1 MKRIFYTLT
10 FCAALLLLSSTALAT
25 DTSEQD
31 SMDYYHISH
40 SIHDETWTAWTDDAA
55 LPTQAGQYYLQ
66 TDVTI
71 SKSASLE
78 GEIILCLNG
87 HHLTLNT
94 SPYFFYT
101 ADNHSLAIVDCNQK
115 RGVITNVG
123 FTKAKNLYFRN
134 LTLEETNSAF
144 CINDDQTLTLEQC
157 DLHIVVEANDAYGIG
172 DDLFVRNGF
181 CSTDTPASSCVNLQD
196 STISITLD
204 VSKISEPLEGTVS
217 IDILNNLE
225 NSTFSMNRSTLA
237 FSCTDDRYHA
247 RISNQGNLEITGSAI
262 ENMDILNYSSNV
274 SNSSITAQHSK
285 LHLGENNGIHNKLS
299 RLEMTDV
306 EFSGNSI
313 NNEGGNISIAS
324 CEIDAEHIYNGF
336 ELDGTNKGGVIT
348 IDGST
353 INARVSTDNET
364 TLFLNNTSVSSHDIH
379 SAILNLGTA
388 TIENCAISANDLLD
402 TANNGTYH
410 YNDNSAA
417 ISNKGLLTIKGGSVE
432 ANAQSGVPIA
442 CIVNST
448 DAVITLEG
456 TPVLTGGLAHF
467 FLFDMENTN
476 ATAPIELGTSFVAPA
491 SDTYTIAGKDNSLN
505 DITGFQGKILVKN
518 VDETAKNSFRLLKVG
533 AKNGTSDGVLTYQ
546 EAEKTLVVGGCE
558 NGHTFEPWVTVV
570 EATKTTDGEQQRIC
584 SVCGYKET
592 RIIPATGNN
601 GGGNSGGGGGSS
613 SPAVKPAD
621 TTPEPELP
629 VLRFT
634 DVSNSA
640 YYYNA
645 VAWAVD
651 SGITSGTSA
660 NTFSPDNACSRAQ
673 VITFLWRMAGSP
685 VVTST
690 VSAFDDVSADSYYWN
705 AVQWATANGITAGI
719 GSGLFGSNST
729 CTRGQM
735 AALLYRYA
743 GSPAID
749 GELPFADVSADSY
762 YAKAVIWAVENGI
775 TNGVSE
781 TAFAPDNI
789 CTRAQI
795 VTFLYRAFANQ

>member
-1 MKRIFYTLT
+1 MKRVFYALT
-10 FCAALLLLSSTALAT
+10 FCAALLLLSSTALAA

-31 SMDYYHISH
+31 SMDYYHIPH
-40 SIHDETWTAWTDDAA
+40 SSHDETWTAWTNDTA
-55 LPTQAGQYYLQ
+55 LPTQAGRYYLE

-71 SKSASLE
+71 SEPASLD
-78 GEIILCLNG
+78 GEFVLCLNG
-87 HHLTLNT
+87 HHLTLNAL
-94 SPYFFYT
+94 PYFT
-101 ADNHSLAIVDCNQK
+101 GTTDDLSLAIEDCNQE
-115 RGVITNVG
+115 RGSITNASFV
-123 FTKAKNLYFRN
+123 KAKNLYFRN
-134 LTLEETNSAF
+134 LTLKETNSAF
-144 CINDDQTLTLEQC
+144 YINDDQTLTMEQC
-157 DLHIVVEANDAYGIG
+157 DLHIVVEANDAYDIG
-172 DDLFVRNGF
+172 DDLFARNGF
-181 CSTDTPASSCVNLQD
+181 CFSDTPASSCVNLQD

-204 VSKISEPLEGTVS
+204 VSRVSEPLEGTVS
-217 IDILNNLE
+217 VDVLSNLE
-225 NSTFSMNRSTLA
+225 NSTFSMNRSTIA

-247 RISNQGNLEITGSAI
+247 EIFNQGNLEITDSVI
-262 ENMDILNYSSNV
+262 ENMDILNGIFGN

-285 LHLGENNGIHNKLS
+285 LHLGENNGIYN
-299 RLEMTDV
+299 RLGHLQMTDI

-313 NNEGGNISIAS
+313 ANEGGNISIAS
-324 CEIDAEHIYNGF
+324 CKIDAERIYNGF
-336 ELDGTNKGGVIT
+336 EMDGANKDSVIT
-348 IDGST
+348 VCDST
-353 INARVSTDNET
+353 INARIATDNET
-364 TLFLNNTSVSSHDIH
+364 TLSLSNTSVSSHDIH

-388 TIENCAISANDLLD
+388 TIENCTISANDLLD

-432 ANAQSGVPIA
+432 ASAQSGVPIA
-442 CIVNST
+442 CIVSST

-456 TPVLTGGLAHF
+456 APVLTGGLAHF
-467 FLFDMENTN
+467 FLFNVENTN
-476 ATAPIELGTSFVAPA
+476 TTAPIELGISFVAPA
-491 SDTYTIAGKDNSLN
+491 SGTYTIAGKDNSLN

-601 GGGNSGGGGGSS
+601 GGGGSS
-613 SPAVKPAD
+613 SPAVKPAG

-634 DVSNSA
+634 DVSSSA

-651 SGITSGTSA
+651 SSITSGTSA

-685 VVTST
+685 VVTNT
-690 VSAFDDVSADSYYWN
+690 VSAFDDVPADSYYWN

-719 GSGLFGSNST
+719 RSGLFGSNST

-762 YAKAVIWAVENGI
+762 YARAVIWAVENGI

-795 VTFLYRAFANQ
+795 VAFLYRAFANR

>member
-1 MKRIFYTLT
+1 MKRVFYALT
-10 FCAALLLLSSTALAT
+10 FCAALLLLSSTALAA

-31 SMDYYHISH
+31 SMDYYHIPH
-40 SIHDETWTAWTDDAA
+40 SSHDETWTAWTNDTA
-55 LPTQAGQYYLQ
+55 LPTQAGRYYLE

-71 SKSASLE
+71 SKPASLD
-78 GEIILCLNG
+78 GEFVLCLNG
-87 HHLTLNT
+87 HHLTLNAL
-94 SPYFFYT
+94 PYFT
-101 ADNHSLAIVDCNQK
+101 GTTDDLSLAIEDCNQE
-115 RGVITNVG
+115 RGSITNASFV
-123 FTKAKNLYFRN
+123 KAKNLYFRN
-134 LTLEETNSAF
+134 LTLKETNSAF
-144 CINDDQTLTLEQC
+144 YINDDQTLTMEQC
-157 DLHIVVEANDAYGIG
+157 DLHIVVEANDAYDIG
-172 DDLFVRNGF
+172 YDLFARNGF
-181 CSTDTPASSCVNLQD
+181 CSSDTPASSCVNLQD

-217 IDILNNLE
+217 IDVLNNLE

-247 RISNQGNLEITGSAI
+247 RISNRGNLEITDSVI
-262 ENMDILNYSSNV
+262 ENMDILNDIFGN

-285 LHLGENNGIHNKLS
+285 LHLGENNGIHNELGH
-299 RLEMTDV
+299 LQMTDV

-313 NNEGGNISIAS
+313 ANEGGNISIAS

-353 INARVSTDNET
+353 INASVSTDNET

-402 TANNGTYH
+402 AINNGTYH

-456 TPVLTGGLAHF
+456 TPTFNGGLAHF
-467 FLFDMENTN
+467 FLFDMENANT
-476 ATAPIELGTSFVAPA
+476 TVPVELGTSFVAPA
-491 SDTYTIAGKDNSLN
+491 NTYTIAGKDCFLS
-505 DITGFQGKILVKN
+505 DITGFQGMVLVKN
-518 VDETAKNSFRLLKVG
+518 VDEAAKNSFQLLKVG
-533 AKNGTSDGVLTYQ
+533 EGNGTSSGVLTYR
-546 EAEKTLVVGGCE
+546 EEEKTLVIGGCE

-570 EATKTTDGEQQRIC
+570 EATNTTDGKQQRIC

-613 SPAVKPAD
+613 SPAVKPAG

-634 DVSNSA
+634 DVSSSA

-690 VSAFDDVSADSYYWN
+690 VTASDDVPADSYYWN

-719 GSGLFGSNST
+719 GSGLFGANST

-762 YAKAVIWAVENGI
+762 YAKAVIWAAENGI

-781 TAFAPDNI
+781 TTFAPDNI

-795 VTFLYRAFANQ
+795 VAFLYRAFANR

>member
-1 MKRIFYTLT
+1 
-10 FCAALLLLSSTALAT
+10 
-25 DTSEQD
+25 
-31 SMDYYHISH
+31 MDYYHIPH
-40 SIHDETWTAWTDDAA
+40 SSHDETWTAWTNDTA
-55 LPTQAGQYYLQ
+55 LPTQAGRYYLE

-71 SKSASLE
+71 SEPASLD
-78 GEIILCLNG
+78 GEFVLCLNG
-87 HHLTLNT
+87 HHLTLNAL
-94 SPYFFYT
+94 PYFT
-101 ADNHSLAIVDCNQK
+101 GTTDDLSLAIEDCNQE
-115 RGVITNVG
+115 RGSITNASFVE
-123 FTKAKNLYFRN
+123 AKNLYFRN
-134 LTLEETNSAF
+134 LTLKETNSAF
-144 CINDDQTLTLEQC
+144 YINDDQTLTMEQC
-157 DLHIVVEANDAYGIG
+157 DLHIVVEANDAYDIG
-172 DDLFVRNGF
+172 DDLFARNGF
-181 CSTDTPASSCVNLQD
+181 CSSDTPASSCVNLQD

-204 VSKISEPLEGTVS
+204 VSRVSEPLEGTVS
-217 IDILNNLE
+217 VDVLSNLE
-225 NSTFSMNRSTLA
+225 NSTFSMNRSTIA

-247 RISNQGNLEITGSAI
+247 EIFNQGNLEITDSVI
-262 ENMDILNYSSNV
+262 ENMDILNGIFGN

-285 LHLGENNGIHNKLS
+285 LHLGENNGIYNSLGHLQ
-299 RLEMTDV
+299 MTDI

-313 NNEGGNISIAS
+313 ANEGGNISIAS
-324 CEIDAEHIYNGF
+324 CKIDAERIYNGF
-336 ELDGTNKGGVIT
+336 EMDGANKDGVIT
-348 IDGST
+348 VCDST
-353 INARVSTDNET
+353 INARIATDNET
-364 TLFLNNTSVSSHDIH
+364 TLSLSNTSVSSHDIH

-388 TIENCAISANDLLD
+388 TIENCTISANDLLD

-432 ANAQSGVPIA
+432 ASAQSGVPIA
-442 CIVNST
+442 CIVSST

-456 TPVLTGGLAHF
+456 APVLTGGLAHF
-467 FLFDMENTN
+467 FLFNVENTN
-476 ATAPIELGTSFVAPA
+476 TTAPIELGISFVAPA
-491 SDTYTIAGKDNSLN
+491 SGTYTIAGKDDSLN

-533 AKNGTSDGVLTYQ
+533 AENGISDGVLTYQ

-584 SVCGYKET
+584 SICGYKET

-601 GGGNSGGGGGSS
+601 GGSSGGGGGSS

-634 DVSNSA
+634 DVSSSA

-645 VAWAVD
+645 VSWAVD
-651 SGITSGTSA
+651 GGITSGTSA
-660 NTFSPDNACSRAQ
+660 DTFSPDNASSRAQ

-685 VVTST
+685 VVTNT
-690 VSAFDDVSADSYYWN
+690 VSAFDDVPADSYYWN
-705 AVQWATANGITAGI
+705 AVQWATANGITAGL

-781 TAFAPDNI
+781 TTFAPDNI

-795 VTFLYRAFANQ
+795 VAFLYRAFTNR

>member
-1 MKRIFYTLT
+1 MKRVFYALT
-10 FCAALLLLSSTALAT
+10 FCAALLLLSSTALAA

-31 SMDYYHISH
+31 SMDYYHIPH
-40 SIHDETWTAWTDDAA
+40 SSHDETWTAWTNDTA
-55 LPTQAGQYYLQ
+55 LPTQAGRYYLE

-71 SKSASLE
+71 SEPASLD
-78 GEIILCLNG
+78 GEFVLCLNG
-87 HHLTLNT
+87 HHLTLNAL
-94 SPYFFYT
+94 PYFT
-101 ADNHSLAIVDCNQK
+101 GTTDDLSLAIEDCNQE
-115 RGVITNVG
+115 RGSITNASFVE
-123 FTKAKNLYFRN
+123 AKNLYFRN
-134 LTLEETNSAF
+134 LTLKETNSAF
-144 CINDDQTLTLEQC
+144 YINDDQTLTMEQC
-157 DLHIVVEANDAYGIG
+157 DLHIVVEANDAYDIG
-172 DDLFVRNGF
+172 DDLFARNGF
-181 CSTDTPASSCVNLQD
+181 CSSDTPASSCVNLQD

-204 VSKISEPLEGTVS
+204 VSRVSEPLEGTVS
-217 IDILNNLE
+217 VDVLSNLE
-225 NSTFSMNRSTLA
+225 NSTFSMNRSTIA

-247 RISNQGNLEITGSAI
+247 EIFNQGNLEITDSVI
-262 ENMDILNYSSNV
+262 ENMDILNGIFGN

-285 LHLGENNGIHNKLS
+285 LHLGENNGIYNSLGHLQ
-299 RLEMTDV
+299 MTDI

-313 NNEGGNISIAS
+313 ANEGGNISIAS
-324 CEIDAEHIYNGF
+324 CKIDAERIYNGF
-336 ELDGTNKGGVIT
+336 EMDGANKDGVIT
-348 IDGST
+348 VCDST
-353 INARVSTDNET
+353 INARIATDNET
-364 TLFLNNTSVSSHDIH
+364 TLSLSNTSVSSHDIH

-388 TIENCAISANDLLD
+388 TIENCTISANDLLD

-432 ANAQSGVPIA
+432 ASAQSGVPIA
-442 CIVNST
+442 CIVSST

-456 TPVLTGGLAHF
+456 APVLTGGLAHF
-467 FLFDMENTN
+467 FLFNVENTN
-476 ATAPIELGTSFVAPA
+476 TTAPIELGIPFVAPA
-491 SDTYTIAGKDNSLN
+491 SGTYTIAGKDDSLN

-533 AKNGTSDGVLTYQ
+533 AENGISDGVLTYQ

-584 SVCGYKET
+584 SICGYKET

-601 GGGNSGGGGGSS
+601 GGSSGGGGGSS

-634 DVSNSA
+634 DVSSSA

-645 VAWAVD
+645 VSWAVD
-651 SGITSGTSA
+651 GGITSGTSA
-660 NTFSPDNACSRAQ
+660 DTFSPDNASSRAQ

-685 VVTST
+685 VVTNT
-690 VSAFDDVSADSYYWN
+690 VSAFDDVPADSYYWN
-705 AVQWATANGITAGI
+705 AVQWATANGITAGL

-781 TAFAPDNI
+781 TTFAPDNI

-795 VTFLYRAFANQ
+795 VAFLYRAFTNR